1 MARSFLDTSALV
13 KYYHPEEGTGAVTQ
27 FLQERNAPHYIS
39 RLGIVE
45 AQHAFAIKLRTGD
58 STEIDFEGLRQR
70 LLRDIAQGLFQHVR
84 VTEPHYREAERLIIT
99 YRRRRFHSLD
109 AVQLAV
115 GLDLSRRGM
124 TEYFVCADTRLCE
137 TAEEEGLVIVNPVQP

>member
-1 MARSFLDTSALV
+1 MARAFLDTSALV
-13 KYYHPEEGTGAVTQ
+13 KYYHPEEGTGEVTQ
-27 FLQERNAPHYIS
+27 FVQERNGRHYIS

-58 STEIDFEGLRQR
+58 ITETDFAGLRQR

-84 VTEPHYREAERLIIT
+84 VTEPYYREAERLIVT
-99 YRRRRFHSLD
+99 YRRRRFRTLD
-109 AVQLAV
+109 ALPLAV
-115 GLDLSRRGM
+115 ALDLSRRGM

-137 TAEEEGLVIVNPVQP
+137 TAEEEELVIVNPVQP

>member
-1 MARSFLDTSALV
+1 MARAFLDTSVLV
-13 KYYHPEEGTGAVTQ
+13 KYYREAGTAEVTQ
-27 FLQERNAPHYIS
+27 FVQERRARHYIS

-58 STEIDFEGLRQR
+58 ITETDFAGLRQR

-84 VTEPHYREAERLIIT
+84 VTEPHYREAERLIVT
-99 YRRRRFHSLD
+99 YRRRRFRTLD
-109 AVQLAV
+109 ALQLAV
-115 GLDLSRRGM
+115 ALDLSRRGM

-137 TAEEEGLVIVNPVQP
+137 TAVEEGLGIINPAQR

>member
-1 MARSFLDTSALV
+1 MARAFLDTSALV

-27 FLQERNAPHYIS
+27 FVQERNGRHYIS

-58 STEIDFEGLRQR
+58 ITETDFVGLRQR
-70 LLRDIAQGLFQHVR
+70 LLRDIAYDQFQLVR
-84 VTEPHYREAERLIIT
+84 VIEPHYREAERLIVT
-99 YRRRRFHSLD
+99 YRHRRCHTLD

-115 GLDLSRRGM
+115 AIDLSRRGL

-137 TAEEEGLVIVNPVQP
+137 TAVEEGLVIINPVRS

>member
-1 MARSFLDTSALV
+1 V

-27 FLQERNAPHYIS
+27 FLQERNTRHYIS

-58 STEIDFEGLRQR
+58 ITETDFEGLRQR

-84 VTEPHYREAERLIIT
+84 VIEPHYREAERLIVI
-99 YRRRRFHSLD
+99 YRRRRFRTLD
-109 AVQLAV
+109 ALQLAV
-115 GLDLSRRGM
+115 ALDLSRRSM
-124 TEYFVCADTRLCE
+124 TMYFVCADTRLCK
-137 TAEEEGLVIVNPVQP
+137 TAEEGGLVIVNPVQP

>member
-27 FLQERNAPHYIS
+27 FVQERNGRHYIS

-45 AQHAFAIKLRTGD
+45 AQHAFAIKLRIGEI
-58 STEIDFEGLRQR
+58 TETDFVGLRQR
-70 LLRDIAQGLFQHVR
+70 LLRDIAQGQFQHVR
-84 VTEPHYREAERLIIT
+84 VTEPHYREAERLIVI
-99 YRRRRFHSLD
+99 YRRRRFRTLD

-115 GLDLSRRGM
+115 ALDLSRRGLI
-124 TEYFVCADTRLCE
+124 EYFVCADTRLCE
-137 TAEEEGLVIVNPVQP
+137 TAAEEGLVIVNPVRS